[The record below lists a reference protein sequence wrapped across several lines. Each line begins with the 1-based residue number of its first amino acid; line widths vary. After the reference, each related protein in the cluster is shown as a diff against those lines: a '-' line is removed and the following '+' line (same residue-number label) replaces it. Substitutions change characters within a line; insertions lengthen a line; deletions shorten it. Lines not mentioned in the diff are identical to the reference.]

1 MNVSFLHLK
10 RALRAALLVLLLS
23 VVGMTKAN
31 AQTGALNGL
40 FSVNDSTQVRFSQG
54 NLQYQA
60 STNTWQFAENQWN
73 YVGEANSN
81 ISETYDGWIDLF
93 GWGTSGYDHG
103 AVCYQPWSTSWD
115 PNNYCAYGLEWLYN
129 LYDQTGQADWGYNA
143 ISNGGNAENSGWR
156 TLTREEWDYVFNTRN
171 TTSGIRWAQGSVNGV
186 NGIIILPDNWTA
198 SIYVLN
204 NPNGG
209 DYSSNIITAE
219 DWINVLEA
227 NGAVFLPASGYRY
240 EDEWGGGLQALG
252 EMGLYWSSS
261 TANSSWYAYSR
272 IFGNGVYEGWDY
284 YRYLGL
290 SVRLVHSF
298 VVKVTSNPVEGGV
311 VSGGGAYTE
320 GTTCTL
326 TATAYPGY
334 TFANWTEN
342 SEVVSTEA
350 THSFT
355 VTSNRSLVANFIYEV
370 SVVVMPEEGGTVS
383 GVGMDETDSLD
394 VNYNFNNGLQ
404 GWTTIDADGDGN
416 DWYYLNGYVRSHS
429 WRNNVVLYPDN
440 YLVSPWVVLGGSITF
455 KARAGD
461 SVYAAEHFGVAVSTT
476 GTNASDFTM
485 IQEWTMSAKSV
496 GNWYEYMV
504 DLGSFSGMGYVAIR
518 HFNCSDMFTLD
529 VDDVVITAPSSI
541 TQYTGGYEEGQTCT
555 LTAVP
560 NNGWAFNNWIEN
572 DGVEVS
578 TEPIYSF
585 TVTEG
590 VTLVANFV
598 ENSTHWLPNTTD
610 YEENMPVTAVVE
622 IDGVEQQ
629 SATLELGAFSGEE
642 CRGSQTPLYFGPA
655 QRYVYQMTVFGEEG
669 DEIAFRLYDHATN
682 EELELVAP
690 EPVAF
695 DILGYGTL
703 PNPVVLNFR
712 HSYAITA
719 TANPEEGGTVN
730 GGGTYIHGETC
741 TLTATPN
748 DGYVFVHWTLDG
760 EVVSTE
766 AEYTFEVT
774 SAGEYTAHF
783 NLVQTTTFNQ
793 GWNWWSSYVELN
805 GSYGL
810 EALENGLDANG
821 VMIKSQNDGY
831 VSYSEELGW
840 YGSLVELYN
849 EQSYRVKADAACTVQ
864 LQGSLTNPADHPV
877 TLNPGWTW
885 MGFPWNQA
893 MSVEAALEG
902 FEPEANDFIKG
913 RNAYTMYYA
922 ENGYS
927 MWFGPLN
934 SLEPGQGYVY
944 YSNSDEAKTLTFN
957 TNGGRSAQPNVTADD
972 NLFRPETGNYADN
985 MTLTA
990 VVSLNGKELRSE
1002 DYEVAAFCNGECR
1015 GSAKLAYFA
1024 PKDSYVAFLTL
1035 YGNDGD
1041 ELEFVL
1047 TDGTTTACQGDA
1059 LRFDADGR
1067 IGTLSEPHKLSF
1079 GATGI
1084 DDHGA
1089 ARVSVYPNPTKD
1101 VFNVEGEGIRRVDVF
1116 NAFGQEVLVEETTK
1130 EAFRIDL
1137 SDKAAG
1143 VYMLRVVT
1151 ESGVMTRQLVKE

>member
-1 MNVSFLHLK
+1 MNDTV
-10 RALRAALLVLLLS
+10 LRMKMTAKAVLMVLLLS
-23 VVGMTKAN
+23 AAGMTKAN

-93 GWGTSGYDHG
+93 GWGTGNN
-103 AVCYQPWSTSWD
+103 PTNTSED
-115 PNNYCAYGLEWLYN
+115 SADYPEPFN
-129 LYDQTGQADWGYNA
+129 DWGNNA
-143 ISNGGNAENSGWR
+143 ISNGGNTANSGWS
-156 TLTREEWDYVFNTRN
+156 TLTNAEWRYVFNTR
-171 TTSGIRWAQGSVNGV
+171 TGDRYAKASVAGVSGVIL
-186 NGIIILPDNWTA
+186 LPDDWDDSTYTLSSTNIA
-198 SIYVLN
+198 DAN
-204 NPNGG
+204 
-209 DYSSNIITAE
+209 YSSNIISDT
-219 DWINVLEA
+219 DWPMLEA
-227 NGAVFLPASGYRY
+227 AGAVFLPAAGYRDGTTVFDAGSY
-240 EDEWGGGLQALG
+240 GIYWSASPYGSTNAYGMDFDDGGLRLG
-252 EMGLYWSSS
+252 
-261 TANSSWYAYSR
+261 TC
-272 IFGNGVYEGWDY
+272 GNRHGGF
-284 YRYLGL
+284 
-290 SVRLVHSF
+290 SVRLVCPAENYTF
-298 VVKVTSNPVEGGV
+298 GITATANPAEGGT
-311 VSGGGAYTE
+311 VSGSGSYAEGA
-320 GTTCTL
+320 GCTL
-326 TATAYPGY
+326 TATASAGWS
-334 TFANWTEN
+334 FQNWTEN
-342 SEVVSTEA
+342 GEVVSVENPYT
-350 THSFT
+350 FT
-355 VTSNRSLVANFIYEV
+355 VAGE
-370 SVVVMPEEGGTVS
+370 
-383 GVGMDETDSLD
+383 
-394 VNYNFNNGLQ
+394 
-404 GWTTIDADGDGN
+404 
-416 DWYYLNGYVRSHS
+416 
-429 WRNNVVLYPDN
+429 RN
-440 YLVSPWVVLGGSITF
+440 
-455 KARAGD
+455 
-461 SVYAAEHFGVAVSTT
+461 
-476 GTNASDFTM
+476 
-485 IQEWTMSAKSV
+485 
-496 GNWYEYMV
+496 
-504 DLGSFSGMGYVAIR
+504 
-518 HFNCSDMFTLD
+518 
-529 VDDVVITAPSSI
+529 
-541 TQYTGGYEEGQTCT
+541 
-555 LTAVP
+555 
-560 NNGWAFNNWIEN
+560 
-572 DGVEVS
+572 
-578 TEPIYSF
+578 
-585 TVTEG
+585 
-590 VTLVANFV
+590 LVANFV
-598 ENSTHWLPNTTD
+598 ESSTHWTPNNTD

-642 CRGSQTPLYFGPA
+642 CRGSQTPLYFGPT

-774 SAGEYTAHF
+774 GAGEYTAHF

-1041 ELEFVL
+1041 ELELVL

>member
-1 MNVSFLHLK
+1 MKMTAKAVLM
-10 RALRAALLVLLLS
+10 VLLLGAA
-23 VVGMTKAN
+23 GMTNAKAQGTHAYVDLGLPSGLLWATCN
-31 AQTGALNGL
+31 VGADTPEGYGSYFAWGETEPKDYYDWNTYQHCNG
-40 FSVNDSTQVRFSQG
+40 D
-54 NLQYQA
+54 
-60 STNTWQFAENQWN
+60 
-73 YVGEANSN
+73 
-81 ISETYDGWIDLF
+81 
-93 GWGTSGYDHG
+93 
-103 AVCYQPWSTSWD
+103 
-115 PNNYCAYGLEWLYN
+115 
-129 LYDQTGQADWGYNA
+129 YDQLTKYCSNASYGYNGFTDGLTVLLPEDDA
-143 ISNGGNAENSGWR
+143 ATANWGEGWR
-156 TLTREEWDYVFNTRN
+156 MPTKEEWEELRDN
-171 TTSGIRWAQGSVNGV
+171 TTVEWTTQNGV
-186 NGIIILPDNWTA
+186 AGRRFTA
-198 SIYVLN
+198 
-204 NPNGG
+204 
-209 DYSSNIITAE
+209 
-219 DWINVLEA
+219 A
-227 NGAVFLPASGYRY
+227 NGNSLFLPAAGNR
-240 EDEWGGGLQALG
+240 WGGELNYAGSDG
-252 EMGLYWSSS
+252 YYWSSS
-261 TANSSWYAYSR
+261 LHTVSPNYAWYFYFNS
-272 IFGNGVYEGWDY
+272 GY
-284 YRYLGL
+284 YYVLNSYRDLGR
-290 SVRLVHSF
+290 SVRAVREDLTLVPINA
-298 VVKVTSNPVEGGV
+298 VPNPEVGGTIEGAG
-311 VSGGGAYTE
+311 SYAE
-320 GTTCTL
+320 GSTCTL
-326 TATAYPGY
+326 TAMANTGY
-334 TFANWTEN
+334 TFQNWTTEDG
-342 SEVVSTEA
+342 EVVSVENPYT
-350 THSFT
+350 FT
-355 VTSNRSLVANFIYEV
+355 VAGERSLVANFV
-370 SVVVMPEEGGTVS
+370 
-383 GVGMDETDSLD
+383 
-394 VNYNFNNGLQ
+394 
-404 GWTTIDADGDGN
+404 
-416 DWYYLNGYVRSHS
+416 
-429 WRNNVVLYPDN
+429 
-440 YLVSPWVVLGGSITF
+440 
-455 KARAGD
+455 
-461 SVYAAEHFGVAVSTT
+461 EH
-476 GTNASDFTM
+476 
-485 IQEWTMSAKSV
+485 
-496 GNWYEYMV
+496 
-504 DLGSFSGMGYVAIR
+504 
-518 HFNCSDMFTLD
+518 
-529 VDDVVITAPSSI
+529 
-541 TQYTGGYEEGQTCT
+541 
-555 LTAVP
+555 
-560 NNGWAFNNWIEN
+560 
-572 DGVEVS
+572 
-578 TEPIYSF
+578 
-585 TVTEG
+585 
-590 VTLVANFV
+590 
-598 ENSTHWLPNTTD
+598 STHWTPNGTD
-610 YEENMPVTAVVE
+610 YEENMPVTAVVA
-622 IDGVEQQ
+622 IDGEERQ

-642 CRGSQTPLYFGPA
+642 CRGSQTPLYFGPT

-774 SAGEYTAHF
+774 GAGEYTAHF

-1041 ELEFVL
+1041 ELELVL